1 MSKASMCFE
10 NQMEHGFVSSLS
22 RIPLSSMLAMFFRY
36 GAMTLRKCRA
46 SGRGE
51 CRNRK
56 PLDELVDEQSPAK
69 YPEYKAGKW
78 LNLRMYNNYKK
89 HGFYMRMTDYKV
101 AA

>member
-1 MSKASMCFE
+1 MDFFWQVWSNDLYESV
-10 NQMEHGFVSSLS
+10 EHRAEVNAETERYS
-22 RIPLSSMLAMFFRY
+22 IPIFFHPSHDVT
-36 GAMTLRKCRA
+36 M
-46 SGRGE
+46 
-51 CRNRK
+51 K